1 MRERAERTGGKAAS
15 TSLSRINVRR
25 ALHRL
30 QDMLAMV
37 DKNLI
42 LLQQNCGSVSEEVD
56 EIDRRLAKA
65 LKDRTEQLRQELDRY
80 LSTEV
85 RNLTQLKENL
95 EQPCQAHLNEHC
107 TEKELKKRKKI
118 FVENTTNNDNNDQ
131 SSAKSSSKPN
141 NILTYRSLATTGQ
154 GSPPSSSGPRKR
166 GRPSGGPASPV

>member
-1 MRERAERTGGKAAS
+1 MLLKILKNQHFTVIKNNLRNAEILPRNIFGVLLK
-15 TSLSRINVRR
+15 VRR

-42 LLQQNCGSVSEEVD
+42 LLQQNCGSVAEEVD

-65 LKDRTEQLRQELDRY
+65 LKDRTEYLRQELDRY

-95 EQPCQAHLNEHC
+95 EV
-107 TEKELKKRKKI
+107 KFKDGRG
-118 FVENTTNNDNNDQ
+118 F
-131 SSAKSSSKPN
+131 S
-141 NILTYRSLATTGQ
+141 YRSVE
-154 GSPPSSSGPRKR
+154 SGKH
-166 GRPSGGPASPV
+166 